1 MSAEFIQ
8 LISEANVP
16 EEIATSLEGFDIALF
31 ARSCESADELG
42 LFIQHAIA
50 SAGVTQLLQKMLAKA
65 SIRLLFSRCRAAESL
80 PHLGV
85 PMSTGVP
92 LQPPPLMHRRHLPLL
107 LHGKKRDQQS
117 LAPRKR
123 QNLDAALKKIT
134 RQSCL
139 TLKFSPAPACWP
151 SLPRWWQTTR
161 SGGCRGAFA

>member
-80 PHLGV
+80 PPLGA
-85 PMSTGVP
+85 PTSGG
-92 LQPPPLMHRRHLPLL
+92 QP
-107 LHGKKRDQQS
+107 
-117 LAPRKR
+117 
-123 QNLDAALKKIT
+123 AAAN
-134 RQSCL
+134 
-139 TLKFSPAPACWP
+139 APAAQAPP
-151 SLPRWWQTTR
+151 SIRFHFMAGSMASKAQR
-161 SGGCRGAFA
+161 